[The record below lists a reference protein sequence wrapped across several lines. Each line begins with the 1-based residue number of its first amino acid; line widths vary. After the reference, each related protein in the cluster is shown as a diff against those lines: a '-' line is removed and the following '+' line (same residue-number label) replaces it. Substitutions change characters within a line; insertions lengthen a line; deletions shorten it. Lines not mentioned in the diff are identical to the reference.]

1 MSQLGP
7 LESALD
13 RFVESVVGALPDVF
27 SGLVFLLV
35 AAIGIKLLTWLLRQA
50 LDRVLAAE
58 DVVYRQFIVTVVAAL
73 LWFGAILSFL
83 SIVGLG
89 LIAASFGTASG
100 FVALGVAYALSGMI
114 EDAVAGVYLL
124 RDPDFNAGDT
134 VTAADITGE
143 VSAIELRKTRFRVD
157 GATVVK
163 GNGAIEKSWTKHE
176 E

>member
-13 RFVESVVGALPDVF
+13 RFVESVVGALPNVF

-73 LWFGAILSFL
+73 LWF
-83 SIVGLG
+83 G